1 MNKIKII
8 IKTLIPIKLMFIKN
22 KCLITIQA
30 VPGILIC
37 LLTLLSCAHPLHV
50 SSTPIYAGD
59 RTPSATFDREALYRG
74 WRAQDWEAHF
84 GDQQQKIG
92 LKQGKGCIKNFFG
105 LIATGS
111 ASAVEIA
118 KKAGIKKITSID
130 YTFEG
135 ASTFYG
141 NYCVIVTGE

>member
-8 IKTLIPIKLMFIKN
+8 IKTLILIKLRPIKN
-22 KCLITIQA
+22 KCLITTQV

-37 LLTLLSCAHPLHV
+37 LLTLLSCSTHHPLHV
-50 SSTPIYAGD
+50 SST
-59 RTPSATFDREALYRG
+59 FDREAPYRG
-74 WRAQDWEAHF
+74 WRVQSWEAHF

-135 ASTFYG
+135 ASTYYG